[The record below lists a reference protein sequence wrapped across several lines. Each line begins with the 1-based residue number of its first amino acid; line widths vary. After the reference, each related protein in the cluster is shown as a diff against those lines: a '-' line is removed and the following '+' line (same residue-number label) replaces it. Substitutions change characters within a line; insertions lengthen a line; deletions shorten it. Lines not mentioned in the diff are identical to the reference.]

1 MKKEKSVKFTKS
13 AEFFKNLQVL
23 FIRFYS
29 FFIIIR
35 KTKIKKKIIKIK
47 NDLFILCIINQHFH
61 IFLIKI
67 KKYNS
72 IFQI

>member
-29 FFIIIR
+29 FFLLLGKLR
-35 KTKIKKKIIKIK
+35 
-47 NDLFILCIINQHFH
+47 
-61 IFLIKI
+61 
-67 KKYNS
+67 
-72 IFQI
+72 